1 MRDLPTPAISDA
13 VKPFA
18 DRHVLVTGAANGIG
32 LAAARA
38 FLDAGATVW
47 LTDRDRE
54 ALDAACAC
62 LPNGGSRHAVVLD
75 VTDETGWTRAA
86 ALIDDHAGRL
96 DVLVNNAGRG
106 NFCAIADLS
115 LDEWRAVRAVNV
127 DSLFLG
133 TRAMMPLLARSAY
146 AAIVNIASIRGI
158 ISGPGS
164 SAYSAAK
171 GAARM
176 FGKAAAL
183 EFATQGSRIRVNTIN
198 PGLIDTPLA
207 RAVFDDPAI
216 EARRLA
222 DIPLG
227 RAGHVEE
234 IAAAILFLAG
244 DDAGYITGTDV
255 TIDGG
260 QTAG

>member
-1 MRDLPTPAISDA
+1 MKS
-13 VKPFA
+13 FA

-32 LAAARA
+32 LAATRA
-38 FLDAGATVW
+38 FLGAGATVW
-47 LTDRDRE
+47 LADRDSE
-54 ALDAACAC
+54 ALEAACAC
-62 LPNGGSRHAVVLD
+62 LPDMRRHHALALD
-75 VTDETGWTRAA
+75 VTDETGWARAA
-86 ALIDDHAGRL
+86 ALIDDQAGRL
-96 DVLVNNAGRG
+96 DILVNNAGRG

-115 LDEWRAVRAVNV
+115 FDEWRAVRAVNV

-133 TRAMMPLLARSAY
+133 TCAMMPLLARSDH

-183 EFATQGSRIRVNTIN
+183 EFAAHGSSVRVNTIN

-207 RAVFDDPAI
+207 RAVFDDPA
-216 EARRLA
+216 AKAKRLA

-234 IAAAILFLAG
+234 ITAAILFLAS
-244 DDAGYITGTDV
+244 DDARYITGTDV